1 MVSKTFC
8 DVCSTEIEGEVAR
21 LLVTK
26 DMPTRKIPSYK
37 DLCDDCA
44 NLISDAA
51 NNEKSS
57 YNSLRE
63 KLGL

>member
-8 DVCSTEIEGEVAR
+8 DVCSTEIEGVGAELIIAEN
-21 LLVTK
+21 LLTTTI
-26 DMPTRKIPSYK
+26 DDSR

-44 NLISDAA
+44 NLIRDAA
-51 NNEKSS
+51 NNEKSG

>member
-1 MVSKTFC
+1 MVNKTFC
-8 DVCSTEIEGEVAR
+8 DVCSIEIEGKGAELIIAEN
-21 LLVTK
+21 LLTTTV
-26 DMPTRKIPSYK
+26 DDSR

-44 NLISDAA
+44 NLIRDAA

-57 YNSLRE
+57 YNSLKQ